1 MSSKD
6 GVLGTVYL
14 LHFERPY
21 RGRMQHYLGK
31 PGSSGLLKVLWGV
44 CGGEFAELTVVVR
57 RGDLVEGWRDR
68 LTAASSA
75 RTCGRPRPKP
85 GGNSDAAGSYYCW
98 PPKAAR

>member
-57 RGDLVEGWRDR
+57 RGDLVEGVERPPHRRQLGADLR
-68 LTAASSA
+68 
-75 RTCGRPRPKP
+75 RPRPKP